1 MASPDARRCGGCELH
16 ASSPNN
22 MKTLFALLLI
32 GTATVILSACG
43 THSGSVSGSGSGGGA
58 FQGSGSVSASG
69 H

>member
-1 MASPDARRCGGCELH
+1 
-16 ASSPNN
+16 

>member
-1 MASPDARRCGGCELH
+1 
-16 ASSPNN
+16 
-22 MKTLFALLLI
+22 MKTLLALLLI

-43 THSGSVSGSGSGGGA
+43 THGGSVSGSGSGGGA